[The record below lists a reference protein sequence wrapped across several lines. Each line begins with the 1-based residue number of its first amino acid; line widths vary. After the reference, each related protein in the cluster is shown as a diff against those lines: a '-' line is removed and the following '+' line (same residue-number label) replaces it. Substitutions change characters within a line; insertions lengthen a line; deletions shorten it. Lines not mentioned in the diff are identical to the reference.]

1 MRGASGREAG
11 HEVYRRFETSLLAS
25 GMPSECVAS
34 EWTKESAAF
43 TDAWK
48 AKVIADTGTHYLQ
61 PPAELSS
68 APAARRFHSQ
78 TARSKLRIPGVA
90 N

>member
-1 MRGASGREAG
+1 MATQAW
-11 HEVYRRFETSLLAS
+11 TQLWQSLLVS
-25 GMPSECVAS
+25 FIDGRVTKPKPDDPVCEC
-34 EWTKESAAF
+34 TKESAAF

-61 PPAELSS
+61 PAAELSS
-68 APAARRFHSQ
+68 APAARRFHSK
-78 TARSKLRIPGVA
+78 TARSKLSIPGVA